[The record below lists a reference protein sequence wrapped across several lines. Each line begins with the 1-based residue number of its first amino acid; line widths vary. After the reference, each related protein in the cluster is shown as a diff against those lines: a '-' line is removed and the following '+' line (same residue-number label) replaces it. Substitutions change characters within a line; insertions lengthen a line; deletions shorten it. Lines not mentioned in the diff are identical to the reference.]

1 MIKYRPHRGSL
12 AVSMQFAQ
20 EFQTIEEMK
29 TYILFEN
36 TFSGIR
42 MFDRDDIVIG
52 DIIGADERIGWNNV
66 RYVMTKRYH
75 NEDYIKKYGC
85 PQVIGMCDLGEE
97 E

>member
-12 AVSMQFAQ
+12 AVSMQFAR
-20 EFQTIEEMK
+20 EFETIEEMK
-29 TYILFEN
+29 TCILFEN

-52 DIIGADERIGWNNV
+52 DIIGADERIGWKNF

-75 NEDYIKKYGC
+75 NEDYMKEYGF

>member
-12 AVSMQFAQ
+12 AISMQFAR
-20 EFQTIEEMK
+20 EFETIEEMK
-29 TYILFEN
+29 TCILFEN

-52 DIIGADERIGWNNV
+52 DIIGADERIGWKNF

-75 NEDYIKKYGC
+75 NEDYMKEYGF